1 MSTINTGSIDVSYPN
16 PGKNNSTQGFRDN
29 FAAIKSNLD
38 ISKNE
43 ISDLQNK
50 VLVKSALSGS
60 PLDND
65 MSNTLISNALTLGFR
80 STTFNLGGNLS
91 GNVMIDLTKG
101 DVQYGTV
108 TGNIALQFSKW
119 APDETQSC
127 VELILDLSSQSSVY
141 NISLPSGVNS
151 GTKTLE
157 YYSGSGV
164 GGMMKIPSSVTKLHF
179 KFTTID
185 CGENIT
191 IQTLSAPRVS
201 SSVSFATQAPSP
213 TGAPGDFPGMIRFDS
228 SNLYCCFAAYNGSSV
243 IWKKVPLVSI

>member
-1 MSTINTGSIDVSYPN
+1 MSTINTGSIDVSYPI

-29 FAAIKSNLD
+29 FTAIKNNLD

-60 PLDND
+60 SLDND
-65 MSNTLISNALTLGFR
+65 MANTLISNALTLGFR
-80 STTFNLGGNLS
+80 NTTFNLGGNLS
-91 GNVMIDLTKG
+91 GNVMIDLIKG

-119 APDETQSC
+119 SPDETQSS
-127 VELILDLSSQSSVY
+127 VELILDLSSQSTVY
-141 NISLPSGVNS
+141 NISLPSSVNS

-164 GGMMKIPSSVTKLHF
+164 GGMIKVPSSANKLHF
-179 KFTTID
+179 KFTSID
-185 CGENIT
+185 CGESIE
-191 IQTLSAPRVS
+191 IQTLNTPRIS
-201 SSVSFATQAPSP
+201 SSVSFTTQAPSP
-213 TGAPGDFPGMIRFDS
+213 TGSPGDFPGMIRFDS
-228 SNLYCCFAAYNGSSV
+228 SNLYCCVAAYNGSSV
-243 IWKKVPLVSI
+243 IWKKVSLSAI